1 MSEILLT
8 TMTMNEVIRLDA
20 TPAFGAYTKF
30 ARRRW
35 LCTGS
40 AAWYGARRALVRT
53 ATASLAMT
61 VDIHVDTS
69 HGSRAE
75 FWF

>member
-30 ARRRW
+30 ARRRCVRAVLHGTARDVR
-35 LCTGS
+35 LC
-40 AAWYGARRALVRT
+40 ARPRLRW
-53 ATASLAMT
+53 
-61 VDIHVDTS
+61 
-69 HGSRAE
+69 R
-75 FWF
+75 